1 MNRHRPCGTPS
12 VVNYPCGWG
21 TPSSSSAEAPRVA
34 RTLSARSR
42 WDMVHQLFVSGEDPY
57 AGADLPSSRNA
68 TAVLLGLHGLLV
80 LGLLPL
86 FPPTEGIG
94 EEAGWVLGF
103 GGVVMNLGAAAWLLR
118 ARQVRFGVMLAL
130 TYAGIGQLVLL
141 QFLAQMVLPYQ
152 VLMLIWVGAAAVQ
165 PPRRAL
171 SVLLVLLAATLAP
184 IAIGEPDAEPRDLAG
199 RALLFAA
206 IGLVLIAYV
215 AYVRAQ
221 RVVLRGQEQ
230 DARADAMAATKR
242 VRDLQWITDAALPH
256 VGLQDLLDQL
266 LNRIVHVFGADQG
279 AILLRAEDG
288 SRLELHA
295 SRGVSA
301 ELGRDHYRSIADR
314 LAGRLASAQGP
325 VTLER
330 SQASAVL
337 QSLLGSAD
345 MQSVL
350 GLPLVLDRRLL
361 GVLYVGTRM
370 SRPFSEDDTALLR
383 LVGDR
388 VALAVDRARLFEHER
403 HIAETLQRSLLPE
416 QLPRIPGMAV
426 AVRYLPAG
434 AGMEVGGDWFD
445 MLELGDGRVVLAMG
459 DVVGR
464 GVRAAALM
472 GKLRTSLEAYAYD
485 GRSPQE
491 VVERLHSFMERQHR
505 AEMATLL
512 YVALD
517 ADRGSAELTSAGH
530 LPMLIRA
537 VDGTTRFAAR
547 GASPPL
553 GALPFLRFESSRVS
567 VEPGSALALFTD
579 GLVELR
585 GTSIE
590 LRLEEL
596 RRAVEAGPAD
606 PEELCDAVLTRM
618 LGREEP
624 QDDVALLVLGV
635 SRLPAKGFALDLRA
649 EPEALS
655 SVRKALERWLKE
667 AGTSRRDVHAIKVA
681 CGEACANAIEHAYRP
696 GDAAFRIEAHR
707 EDTEVLIVVRDFGG
721 WREPRGADRGRG
733 LPLMEALM
741 DSVRVDPS
749 SEGTTVQ
756 LRRRLAVG

>member
-1 MNRHRPCGTPS
+1 
-12 VVNYPCGWG
+12 
-21 TPSSSSAEAPRVA
+21 
-34 RTLSARSR
+34 
-42 WDMVHQLFVSGEDPY
+42 MVHQLFVSGEDPY

-68 TAVLLGLHGLLV
+68 TAVLVALHGMLLIV
-80 LGLLPL
+80 LLPL
-86 FPPTEGIG
+86 FPPDEGIG
-94 EEAGWVLGF
+94 APLGWALALGGAVLN
-103 GGVVMNLGAAAWLLR
+103 VVTAVWLLR
-118 ARQVRFGVMLAL
+118 AREVRFGVMLAVA
-130 TYAGIGQLVLL
+130 YAGVAQLLIVQLL
-141 QFLAQMVLPYQ
+141 AGAVLPYQ
-152 VLMLIWVGAAAVQ
+152 ALMLIWVGAAAVQ

-171 SVLLVLLAATLAP
+171 ELLAVLLAATLAP
-184 IAIGEPDAEPRDLAG
+184 VVIGEPSADFRDLVG

-215 AYVRAQ
+215 AYVRTQ
-221 RVVLRGQEQ
+221 RVALRAQEQ
-230 DARADAMAATKR
+230 DARAAADAATRR

-266 LNRIVHVFGADQG
+266 LDRIVQVFGADHG
-279 AILLRAEDG
+279 AVLIRADEG
-288 SRLELHA
+288 SRLELRA
-295 SRGVSA
+295 WRGVA
-301 ELGRDHYRSIADR
+301 PDLRGDYYRSIADR
-314 LAGRLASAQGP
+314 LAGRLALSRQP
-325 VTLER
+325 VVLEQ
-330 SQASAVL
+330 SDTGGALGSWLASA
-337 QSLLGSAD
+337 G
-345 MQSVL
+345 MQSFL
-350 GLPLVLDRRLL
+350 GLPLILDRQLL
-361 GVLYVGTRM
+361 GVLYVGRRADT
-370 SRPFSEDDTALLR
+370 PFSDDDAALLQ

-388 VALAVDRARLFEHER
+388 VALAVDRARLFEQER

-416 QLPRIPGMAV
+416 QLPEIPGLEV
-426 AVRYLPAG
+426 AFRYLPAG

-567 VEPGSALALFTD
+567 VEPGSALVLLTD

-655 SVRKALERWLKE
+655 SVRKALERWLSE